1 MQEDYQLHPMIITE
15 TAASVLNVKDEFIN
29 LGEYFLL
36 NLTELPLDADAQHM
50 NAIKIIYFSNFCIII
65 HYSPL
70 FSISSVMC
78 DELYFR
84 ALGLKHTNLL
94 KMHRPYTKLQGT
106 GCTEI
111 EEILFKFIEAVL
123 ARFETYILKLYSE
136 AKLAIVYSSE
146 LKFHSREEFIDRI
159 SMINTSLV
167 SLGDAINQKLTVLS
181 HLKAAPH
188 LSESIKISMMNLNSR
203 AIMLHE
209 KVDSIKELAVS
220 SLRLYEAV
228 LFDTSLSLKE
238 RSENLQVKILIV
250 LVLFLPLYL
259 LPLFWGMNLDVPGR
273 NLDNESMWG
282 IVVGCSFSLLI
293 AGMTV
298 LKYSKV
304 F

>member
-1 MQEDYQLHPMIITE
+1 MQEDYKLHPMIITE
-15 TAASVLNVKDEFIN
+15 TAPSVLNVKDEFIN

-50 NAIKIIYFSNFCIII
+50 NAIKFIYFSNFCIVI

-94 KMHRPYTKLQGT
+94 KMHRAYTKLQGT

-146 LKFHSREEFIDRI
+146 LKFHSREELIDRI

-167 SLGDAINQKLTVLS
+167 SLDDAINQKLSVLS
-181 HLKAAPH
+181 HLKATSH
-188 LSESIKISMMNLNSR
+188 LSESIKISLMNLNSR
-203 AIMLHE
+203 ALMLHE
-209 KVDSIKELAVS
+209 KVDSIKELAIS

-228 LFDTSLSLKE
+228 LFDTSLALKE
-238 RSENLQVKILIV
+238 RSEKLQVKILIV
-250 LVLFLPLYL
+250 LVLFLPLYI